1 LYSDFS
7 RRTREPFAER
17 REITLLRAE
26 HWLQRCAILN
36 VLSMPELPEVETVAR
51 GLRQAILGRRIISV
65 TLGKTDFIDDP
76 AALEQHLP
84 GRQIEAVE
92 RYGKFMLLR
101 LSAVRGETLVTTN
114 GDTAPASLLV
124 HLGMTGQFAP
134 SPAGQPLE
142 KHTHICLLL
151 DDGRELRYTDAR
163 RFGRVAYLTR
173 ALLAEELIGFGADA
187 LEVRKEEFASR
198 ICGRR
203 ARIKALLLDQSVLRG
218 VGNIYADESL
228 WRAKVHPAQLGA
240 KLTRKQAETLH
251 RVLQGILKKA
261 IVLRG
266 SSISDFLDAEGMPGE
281 YQRHH
286 RAYGRE
292 GKSCYRCKT
301 LIRRS
306 IVAGRSSYFCPRC
319 QPSPRGFAVLPLSK
333 KKTRKT
339 TRREAATRSGQ
350 APHAEKLQRRNGK
363 RR

>member
-1 LYSDFS
+1 
-7 RRTREPFAER
+7 
-17 REITLLRAE
+17 
-26 HWLQRCAILN
+26 
-36 VLSMPELPEVETVAR
+36 MPELPEVETVAR

-76 AALEQHLP
+76 VALELHLP
-84 GRQIEAVE
+84 GRRIEAVE

-101 LSAVRGETLVTTN
+101 LSAVNGENRVATN
-114 GDTAPASLLV
+114 GDAAPASLLV
-124 HLGMTGQFAP
+124 HLGMTGQIAP

-142 KHTHICLLL
+142 KHTHVCMLL

-163 RFGRVAYLTR
+163 RFGRIAYLTK
-173 ALLAEELIGFGADA
+173 ALLAEELTGFGADP
-187 LEVRKEEFASR
+187 LEVSKEEFADR

-228 WRAKVHPAQLGA
+228 WKAKIHPARLGA
-240 KLTRKQAETLH
+240 NLSRKQAHTLR
-251 RVLQGILKKA
+251 RVLQDILRKA

-266 SSISDFLDAEGMPGE
+266 SSISDFLDAEGEPGE

-292 GKSCYRCKT
+292 GKGCYRCKT
-301 LIRRS
+301 PVRRA

-319 QPSPRGFAVLPLSK
+319 QPSPRGFAVLPLAGK
-333 KKTRKT
+333 NGRKT
-339 TRREAATRSGQ
+339 KRKNAKDADKSR
-350 APHAEKLQRRNGK
+350 RRNGK
-363 RR
+363 LRRAPRAAEKR

>member
-1 LYSDFS
+1 
-7 RRTREPFAER
+7 
-17 REITLLRAE
+17 
-26 HWLQRCAILN
+26 
-36 VLSMPELPEVETVAR
+36 MPELPEVETVAR
-51 GLRQAILGRRIISV
+51 GLRHAILGRRILSV

-76 AALEQHLP
+76 NALEQHLP

-101 LSAVRGETLVTTN
+101 LSPVDRETSVATN
-114 GDTAPASLLV
+114 GDAAPASLLV
-124 HLGMTGQFAP
+124 HLGMTGQIAP

-142 KHTHICLLL
+142 KHTHVCLLL

-163 RFGRVAYLTR
+163 RFGRIAYLTKE
-173 ALLAEELIGFGADA
+173 LLAEELAGFGADP
-187 LEVRKEEFASR
+187 LEVSKEEFANR

-228 WRAKVHPAQLGA
+228 WKAKIHPARLGA
-240 KLTRKQAETLH
+240 NLSRKQTETLRH
-251 RVLQGILKKA
+251 VLQNILRKA

-266 SSISDFLDAEGMPGE
+266 SSISDFLDAEGKPGE

-292 GKSCYRCKT
+292 GKNCYRCKT
-301 LIRRS
+301 VIRRA

-319 QPSPRGFAVLPLSK
+319 QPSPRGFAALLLPGKNGRKSK
-333 KKTRKT
+333 PRDA
-339 TRREAATRSGQ
+339 R
-350 APHAEKLQRRNGK
+350 HAEKPQRRNGK
-363 RR
+363 SR